1 MQVIRLM
8 LTLYCAAGLLCG
20 CSSAGTTGGSSVT
33 YVYDDWL
40 YHHYDWYDDDF
51 WVWVDDNP
59 DCCDDEDDIKEALQS
74 WYDDLDPAQQ
84 QAVRDQVQTW
94 MDQHG
99 VAPAAGQSSRDLVLE
114 TASER
119 WAALTPTERQQWVD
133 QRRSR
138 IEQRRATASAASL
151 TSEQRALLSERAA
164 HLNPE
169 QRAAL
174 RESAQGMSFDRVSS
188 RGASGGFRRSIS
200 NHPTPARAGLS
211 GGKRFR
217 AARGGG
223 RGGRGRG
230 R

>member
-1 MQVIRLM
+1 MRLM

-59 DCCDDEDDIKEALQS
+59 DCCDDEDNIKEALQS

-200 NHPTPARAGLS
+200 NHPTPSRAGLS